1 MIWGKNWIGTKSGTS
16 QTGFAVCCVLHTRS
30 LVVHVSR
37 AAEEARSSPE
47 RLLRARLSER
57 LDMARS
63 RPALRSAA
71 CFTPGVWW
79 FRVSRAAG
87 EARSSPKRLLRARFP
102 ERLRLQS
109 LAFDPLGLLTSRMR
123 HNDWG
128 YVYRTRRRDE
138 ECPVRYLT
146 FECNHGESLF
156 STPLIKDRFVQS
168 LRQVSKKLP
177 VELIAWVIMPNH
189 VHLLIRRNN
198 VTAKTYL
205 RSIKAGFA
213 RSMLAIWRRSD
224 DPVLKRLTTCKG
236 VAFWRPGGGHDDPVY
251 CIDHLTNLVHYT
263 HLNPVR
269 WKLAQRAVDWPWSS
283 AREYAAKELE
293 QQRIVEFGGRVI
305 DLAKDDDG
313 RGTTGYGT

>member
-1 MIWGKNWIGTKSGTS
+1 
-16 QTGFAVCCVLHTRS
+16 
-30 LVVHVSR
+30 
-37 AAEEARSSPE
+37 
-47 RLLRARLSER
+47 
-57 LDMARS
+57 MARS

-71 CFTPGVWW
+71 CFTPRAWW

-87 EARSSPKRLLRARFP
+87 EARSSPERLLRARFP
-102 ERLRLQS
+102 ERLLRARFS
-109 LAFDPLGLLTSRMR
+109 VAFDPLGFLTSRMR

-168 LRQVSKKLP
+168 LRQASKKLP

-189 VHLLIRRNN
+189 VHVLVRRND
-198 VTAKTYL
+198 VTMKIKPYL
-205 RSIKAGFA
+205 QCIKAGFA
-213 RSMLAIWRRSD
+213 RSMMATWRRSE

-251 CIDHLTNLVHYT
+251 SIDHLTNLVHYT

-269 WKLAQRAVDWPWSS
+269 WNLVKKSVDWPWSS
-283 AREYAAKELE
+283 AHEYAAKELE
-293 QQRIVEFGGRVI
+293 HQRIVESRERVI
-305 DLAKDDDG
+305 DRANDLDS
-313 RGTTGYGT
+313 RGTA